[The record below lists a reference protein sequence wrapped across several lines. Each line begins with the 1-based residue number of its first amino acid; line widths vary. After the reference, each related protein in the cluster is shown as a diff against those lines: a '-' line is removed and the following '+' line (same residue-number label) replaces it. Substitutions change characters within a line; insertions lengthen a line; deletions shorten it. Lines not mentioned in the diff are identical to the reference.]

1 VILIGLATVLLG
13 QAHVL
18 GAQWTGD
25 WLPDPF
31 VVLVALAALHGQS
44 RGLVPWAVGLGWGRA
59 LVQLEPVG
67 LHVLCALFAVW
78 VVSGQRDAVD
88 RTSTG
93 SLLVG
98 CLFAAGAWALAALVL
113 GLLVGDTPSIGLSL
127 LSGTL
132 LALLVAAP
140 VRRLLRHAERAQ

>member
-1 VILIGLATVLLG
+1 MILIGLATVLLG

-67 LHVLCALFAVW
+67 LQVREEL
-78 VVSGQRDAVD
+78 AVD
-88 RTSTG
+88 D
-93 SLLVG
+93 LAQVVD
-98 CLFAAGAWALAALVL
+98 LAAQDRIAGLDLPADPPIHLEDGRLVTVEVRCDPLDVGVLLRL
-113 GLLVGDTPSIGLSL
+113 GLPGVFDP
-127 LSGTL
+127 
-132 LALLVAAP
+132 A
-140 VRRLLRHAERAQ
+140 